1 MITNEPV
8 DMETVRIDRAIRE
21 VAVLTLDLNE
31 LLLGKRFDD
40 AADVVMKMEEA
51 INWIKFQEKQR
62 LASSSNVTGRSNRA
76 VGEW

>member
-62 LASSSNVTGRSNRA
+62 LASSSNVSGRSSRA